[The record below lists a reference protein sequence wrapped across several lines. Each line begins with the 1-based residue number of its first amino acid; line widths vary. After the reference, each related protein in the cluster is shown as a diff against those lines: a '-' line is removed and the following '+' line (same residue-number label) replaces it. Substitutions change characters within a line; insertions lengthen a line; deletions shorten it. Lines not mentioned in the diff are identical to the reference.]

1 MREKQSQKYYLK
13 TFGCQSNLADSN
25 RIRWILESCGYQN
38 TVQENGADLIV
49 YNTCSV
55 RESAE
60 NRVFGRNKILKKIK
74 EKNPRL
80 KTILT
85 GCMTHYPKN
94 ILENRLPYIDY
105 FLPIKD
111 IASLP
116 EKIGSPLKIAVEEY
130 LSIPP
135 KTDSSFRTL
144 IPISYG
150 CNNFCSYCVV
160 PFARG
165 REYSRSAKEILA
177 EAKKAVKNGAKEI
190 WLLGQNVNSYG
201 ITEKT
206 SWEGKTKTGAKPKI
220 KKGCAT
226 FADLLRAVNKI
237 PGNFWIRFTSAHP
250 KDFSNDLIKAMAKCE
265 KFPKYLNLPAQS
277 GDDEVLKR
285 MNRGYTRK
293 HFIKLIEKIRRRVP
307 EIAVSTDTIVGFCG
321 ETEKEFSNTLKL
333 YRELKFDM
341 AFIAEYSPRPNT
353 ASALA
358 LKDSVTHQ
366 KKETRRKKLTEILKK
381 TAAENSEKLR
391 GKILLILVDEEKNS
405 RFFGKSPQNKTV
417 EIVNPHTFR
426 KGAGIGDFVKVKIVG
441 ISPWLLKG
449 ELI

>member
-1 MREKQSQKYYLK
+1 MAGQKTYYLK

-38 TVQENGADLIV
+38 IAKENGADLIV

-74 EKNPRL
+74 EKNPCL

-85 GCMTHYPKN
+85 GCMTHYRKD
-94 ILENRLPYIDY
+94 ILKKRLPYIDY

-116 EKIGSPLKIAVEEY
+116 EKIGSPLKIIAEEY

-135 KTDSSFRTL
+135 KTDSSFRAL
-144 IPISYG
+144 IPVSYG
-150 CNNFCSYCVV
+150 CNNFCAYCVV

-165 REYSRSAKEILA
+165 REYSRPTKEILA
-177 EAKKAVKNGAKEI
+177 ETEKSVKNGAKEI

-201 ITEKT
+201 LVEKT
-206 SWEGKTKTGAKPKI
+206 AWEGKTKSGKKPKI
-220 KKGCAT
+220 KKGCVT
-226 FADLLRAVNKI
+226 FANLLRAVNKI

-250 KDFSNDLIKAMAKCE
+250 KDFSDDLIKAMAKCE
-265 KFPKYLNLPAQS
+265 KFPKYLNLPVQS
-277 GDDEVLKR
+277 GDDKVLKR
-285 MNRGYTRK
+285 MNRQYTKK
-293 HFIKLIEKIRRRVP
+293 HFIKLVKKIRRRIP
-307 EIAVSTDTIVGFCG
+307 KIAISTDTIVGFCG
-321 ETEKEFSNTLKL
+321 ETKKEFSNTLKL

-358 LKDSVTHQ
+358 FKDNITHQ
-366 KKETRRKKLTEILKK
+366 EKERRRKKLTEILEK
-381 TAAENSEKLR
+381 TAVKNSEKLL
-391 GKILLILVDEEKNS
+391 GKTLRILVDEEKNG

-417 EIVNPHTFR
+417 EIIGF
-426 KGAGIGDFVKVKIVG
+426 GAKVKIGDFSEVKIVE
-441 ISPWLLKG
+441 ISPWILKG
-449 ELI
+449 VPAAF

>member
-1 MREKQSQKYYLK
+1 MSRHQTYYLK

-38 TVQENGADLIV
+38 AAKEDGADLII

-85 GCMTHYPKN
+85 GCMTHYRKD
-94 ILENRLPYIDY
+94 ILKKRLPYIDY

-116 EKIGSPLKIAVEEY
+116 EKIGSPLKITAEEY

-135 KTDSSFRTL
+135 KTDSSFRAL
-144 IPISYG
+144 IPVSYG
-150 CNNFCSYCVV
+150 CNNFCAYCVV

-165 REYSRSAKEILA
+165 REYSRPAKEILA
-177 EAKKAVKNGAKEI
+177 EAKKSVKNGAKEI

-201 ITEKT
+201 LTEKT
-206 SWEGKTKTGAKPKI
+206 AWEGKTKSGEKPKI
-220 KKGCAT
+220 KKGCMT
-226 FADLLRAVNKI
+226 FANLLRAVNKI

-250 KDFSNDLIKAMAKCE
+250 KDFSDDLIKAMAKCE
-265 KFPKYLNLPAQS
+265 KFPKYLNLPVQS

-285 MNRGYTRK
+285 MNRQYTRK
-293 HFIKLIEKIRRRVP
+293 HFIKLVKKIRRRVP
-307 EIAVSTDTIVGFCG
+307 EIAISTDTIVGFCG

-358 LKDSVTHQ
+358 FKDNITHQ
-366 KKETRRKKLTEILKK
+366 AKERRRKKLNEILKK
-381 TAAENSEKLR
+381 TAAKNSKKLL
-391 GKILLILVDEEKNS
+391 GKILPVLIDEKKNG

-417 EIVNPHTFR
+417 EIVNSR
-426 KGAGIGDFVKVKIVG
+426 KQKIGDFSKVKIIKIG
-441 ISPWLLKG
+441 PWMLEGK
-449 ELI
+449 LI